1 MKRLI
6 FCILTLTL
14 LGMGYSEAAS
24 KGNAGQKY
32 LGYQKTLSIL
42 QKMGIGQGN
51 EISYVKSS
59 PTGDREWR
67 THLFSVKQG
76 DTSLPLITYVNSRDV
91 VVGILIRDGSLVAPK
106 MPVDDIQPK
115 IDISKSKLTQDKRMA
130 FNASAKEVIYM
141 FTDHES
147 SYCKAVEDALPVYSG
162 KYKVI
167 VKHFPLEQL
176 HPGAKEKAIERQC
189 LAMAKPCYD
198 EARQIAAQIVEEDIR
213 EGTAIGVDGV
223 PFFITQS
230 GSVMRH
236 IPDLSKP
243 PRK

>member
-6 FCILTLTL
+6 FFILIITL
-14 LGMGYSEAAS
+14 LVAGSLQASS
-24 KGNAGQKY
+24 KGNPKQKY
-32 LGYQKTLSIL
+32 LSYQGTLKIL

-59 PTGDREWR
+59 PTGDMEWR
-67 THLFSVKQG
+67 THLFSVRQG
-76 DTSLPLITYVNSRDV
+76 DASLPLITYVNGRDV
-91 VVGILIRDGSLVAPK
+91 VVGILIRDGNLVAPK
-106 MPVDDIQPK
+106 MPVDDIQPR
-115 IDISKSKLTQDKRMA
+115 IDISKSKLSQEKRVT
-130 FNASAKEVIYM
+130 FNANAKELIYM
-141 FTDHES
+141 FTDHDS
-147 SYCKAVEDALPVYSG
+147 SYCRAVVEALPAYSG

-176 HPGAKEKAIERQC
+176 HPGAKEKAVEMQC
-189 LAMAKPCYD
+189 VSMAKPCD
-198 EARQIAAQIVEEDIR
+198 GQARWIAAQIVEEDIR

-230 GSVMRH
+230 GSVMHH

-243 PRK
+243 KRK